1 MKYIF
6 VSLTLLCVPAWA
18 GMNRQAPGFPAI
30 TMFGQNFDNNH
41 FSAMCVDC
49 HSRTPSAYTPSDNAG
64 LGTHFVYGGP
74 SKRTGTTTPEK
85 TTAWTSGGLS
95 KYGNFST
102 LRSVTGQVGEII
114 CESCHNMLVNTGENK
129 LLVQD
134 NVFTDPS
141 PLCEGC
147 HGETGPSHHLMTG
160 DTSTIYNRTLQNADD
175 AFVRNPPLAGSEAV
189 YPGSNALN
197 CQSCHKPHDAQTQ
210 TGARILRRGYSSGG
224 GAVLGVSVT
233 GLDRQTDI
241 DNTGNTRLVTEFEP
255 LCNACHK
262 VSF

>member
-1 MKYIF
+1 MI
-6 VSLTLLCVPAWA
+6 LALLCVPAWA
-18 GMNRQAPGFPAI
+18 GINRQLPGFPSV
-30 TMFGQNFDNNH
+30 TLYGQTFDNNN

-49 HSRTPSAYTPSDNAG
+49 HDRNPSVHTLDNTG

-74 SKRTGTTTPEK
+74 SKRTGNTGWEK
-85 TTAWTSGGLS
+85 TTAWSSTGLS
-95 KYGNFST
+95 RYGNFST
-102 LRSVTGQVGEII
+102 LKSVTGVAGEII
-114 CESCHNMLVNTGENK
+114 CESCHNMLINVGEHK
-129 LLVQD
+129 LLTPD
-134 NVFTDPS
+134 NVITDPS
-141 PLCEGC
+141 ALCEGC

-160 DTSTIYNRTLQNADD
+160 DISTIYNRALRNTDS
-175 AFVRNPPLAGSEAV
+175 AFVRNPPLAGSDVAYPAANAV
-189 YPGSNALN
+189 N
-197 CQSCHKPHDAQTQ
+197 CQSCHKPHDAQTP

-224 GAVLGVSVT
+224 TAVRGVSAT